1 MFNNET
7 ANVLGIET
15 VSTVLIVDDE
25 EVIRFAFKEH
35 LSKEGYTVITA
46 HSYPS
51 ALEIISG
58 TDLDVIVADIVLE
71 SYTGIDL
78 LKEVKRLGLNVPV
91 VMITGVPDIKT
102 ASEAVRLGAFD
113 YLPKP
118 VHKGVLLHSTRLAIK
133 HKAVVAEKE
142 GYRRNLEAIFSSMND
157 ALLTVDSEMRVLE
170 ANDAAHGVWGM
181 APEKMIGRLLKEIPI
196 TCQKQ
201 CCSALAETLE
211 RGKPIRE
218 RRVESRHGTLQ
229 SQALML
235 STSLLSYG
243 GKGYSGAILM
253 ARDISRITFLERELK
268 ERHQFHGIIG
278 KSRSMQ
284 DVYNLLRDLA
294 DTETTVLITGESGT
308 GKELAARALHYKG
321 LRLDKPLVVA
331 NCSSFSESLLESE
344 LFGHVRGAFT
354 GAVKD
359 KIGRFQLAHGGTLF
373 LDEVGDISPFVQL
386 KLLRVLQEKEIEKV
400 GDATP
405 VSVDVRVIAATHRN
419 LEQMVARGEFR
430 KDLYYRIKVVEVK
443 LPPLKKRSED
453 IPLLVDHIG
462 YKLGRKMNIPFAGV
476 ESIAKSVMETFM
488 GYSWPG
494 NVRELENALEHAF
507 VVSRG
512 KPVTME
518 HLPSELL
525 LKTGSAVS
533 SEKGRGGGPVH
544 VDERGKF
551 LYVLEKTDWNI
562 TKAARLLGI
571 SRRTIY
577 RKMDQMKLTRPCQ

>member
-1 MFNNET
+1 
-7 ANVLGIET
+7 

-25 EVIRFAFKEH
+25 EVIRFAFKTH

-51 ALEIISG
+51 ALEFISE

-78 LKEVKRLGLNVPV
+78 LKEVKRLELNVPV
-91 VMITGVPDIKT
+91 IMITGVPDIKT
-102 ASEAVRLGAFD
+102 ASDAVRLGAFD

-118 VHKGVLLHSTRLAIK
+118 VHKKVLLHTIRLAIK
-133 HKAVVAEKE
+133 HKALVDEKE

-170 ANDAAHGVWGM
+170 ANDAAQRVWGLPPGEM
-181 APEKMIGRLLKEIPI
+181 TGKFLEEIPI
-196 TCQKQ
+196 TCQRQ
-201 CCSALAETLE
+201 CCSAISETLE
-211 RGKPIRE
+211 TGKPIRE
-218 RRVESRHGTLQ
+218 RRVESRHDALQ
-229 SQALML
+229 SRALML
-235 STSLLSYG
+235 NTSLLRYG
-243 GKGYSGAILM
+243 GKKISGAILM
-253 ARDISRITFLERELK
+253 ARDISRMIFLERELK
-268 ERHQFHGIIG
+268 ERHQFHSIIG
-278 KSRSMQ
+278 KSRPMQ
-284 DVYNLLRDLA
+284 DVYNLLGDLA

-308 GKELAARALHYKG
+308 GKELAARALHYEG
-321 LRLDKPLVVA
+321 FRSDKPLVVA
-331 NCSSFSESLLESE
+331 NCSSFSENLLESE
-344 LFGHVRGAFT
+344 LFGHVKGAFT

-386 KLLRVLQEKEIEKV
+386 KLLRVLQEKEIERV

-405 VSVDVRVIAATHRN
+405 IPVDVRVIAATHRN

-443 LPPLKKRSED
+443 LPPLRKRSED

-462 YKLGRKMNIPFAGV
+462 HKLSRKMNKPFSGG
-476 ESIAKSVMETFM
+476 ESMAKAVMETFM

-494 NVRELENALEHAF
+494 NVRELENVLEHAF
-507 VVSRG
+507 VVSHG
-512 KPVTME
+512 KPVTMG
-518 HLPSELL
+518 HLPPELL

-533 SEKGRGGGPVH
+533 SREGRGVDPMPVG
-544 VDERGKF
+544 EREKF
-551 LYVLEKTDWNI
+551 LHVLEKTDWNI

-571 SRRTIY
+571 SRRTMY
-577 RKMDQMKLTRPCQ
+577 RKMDQMKLTRPLQ